1 MTAVS
6 RAQQHSRLGC
16 RAVEQPWQESPTSR
30 SRRRTDAERGD
41 ERAAQRSR
49 RSACTARGRTGLPAR
64 RAARE
69 LAARQ
74 SCPPLAAAASVG
86 TASTAPQPTG
96 LRQTSGAPARPDR
109 VRTHSR
115 ANRPHRSLGLDR
127 AASSRRRSPCC
138 CLRPCAHAAHRHTP
152 NRKIETLRG
161 GVDPVSRTSDG
172 LRRPA
177 AKGSCLSCREPVPPL
192 RRSSVVR
199 RSSCCAPDGR
209 RASCLRAWA
218 SLSRRCA
225 TGVAR
230 TRSIAMSVTTV
241 SRAMSALSWRG
252 CGARTRGSARSAT
265 CSSEPRPFFA
275 TESGTR

>member
-1 MTAVS
+1 VAREPDVPPSTAHPTPSAATSGRLSALADPRARLADGPVS
-6 RAQQHSRLGC
+6 PRGARPASLLLGSPAHCWRRPRALGPPPRRRSQPVC
-16 RAVEQPWQESPTSR
+16 DKRPGRPRALIGCAHTPCARSPTSV
-30 SRRRTDAERGD
+30 
-41 ERAAQRSR
+41 
-49 RSACTARGRTGLPAR
+49 TGPAS
-64 RAARE
+64 
-69 LAARQ
+69 
-74 SCPPLAAAASVG
+74 SCS
-86 TASTAPQPTG
+86 
-96 LRQTSGAPARPDR
+96 
-109 VRTHSR
+109 
-115 ANRPHRSLGLDR
+115 
-127 AASSRRRSPCC
+127 SSRRRSPCC

-161 GVDPVSRTSDG
+161 GVDRVSRTSDG

>member
-49 RSACTARGRTGLPAR
+49 RPACTARRRTGLPAR

-74 SCPPLAAAASVG
+74 SCSLLAAAASVG

-96 LRQTSGAPARPDR
+96 LRQTAGAPARPDW
-109 VRTHSR
+109 VRTHSLC
-115 ANRPHRSLGLDR
+115 RSPTSVTGPGSSCS
-127 AASSRRRSPCC
+127 SSRRRSPCC

-152 NRKIETLRG
+152 NRKIETLR
-161 GVDPVSRTSDG
+161 
-172 LRRPA
+172 PA
-177 AKGSCLSCREPVPPL
+177 SIVLAS
-192 RRSSVVR
+192 RRSN
-199 RSSCCAPDGR
+199 DGHR
-209 RASCLRAWA
+209 
-218 SLSRRCA
+218 
-225 TGVAR
+225 THAR
-230 TRSIAMSVTTV
+230 P
-241 SRAMSALSWRG
+241 
-252 CGARTRGSARSAT
+252 RGSRGTHARPDRL
-265 CSSEPRPFFA
+265 PRLRIDAERGLGRCVVTPLTGRLLA
-275 TESGTR
+275 

>member
-49 RSACTARGRTGLPAR
+49 RPACTARRRTGLPAR

-74 SCPPLAAAASVG
+74 SCSLLAAAASVG

-96 LRQTSGAPARPDR
+96 LRQTAGAPARPDW
-109 VRTHSR
+109 VRTHSLC
-115 ANRPHRSLGLDR
+115 RSPTSVTGPGSSCS
-127 AASSRRRSPCC
+127 SSRRRSPCC
-138 CLRPCAHAAHRHTP
+138 CLRPCAHPAHRHTP

-199 RSSCCAPDGR
+199 RSSRPSPYLWRCLGYQECPSVQEFLADDEPAPVRTPDPR
-209 RASCLRAWA
+209 SRVARWLLRAVGHWDFVWDFVRIRGAEPLA
-218 SLSRRCA
+218 SDD
-225 TGVAR
+225 
-230 TRSIAMSVTTV
+230 
-241 SRAMSALSWRG
+241 
-252 CGARTRGSARSAT
+252 
-265 CSSEPRPFFA
+265 
-275 TESGTR
+275 